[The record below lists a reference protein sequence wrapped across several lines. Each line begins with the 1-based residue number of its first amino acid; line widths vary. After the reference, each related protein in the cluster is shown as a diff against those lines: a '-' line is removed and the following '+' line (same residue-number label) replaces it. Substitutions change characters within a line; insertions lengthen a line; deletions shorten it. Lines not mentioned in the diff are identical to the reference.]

1 MRIGELAKASG
12 VSTRALRYYEQRGLL
27 KPRRQENGYRDYD
40 ESAVTR
46 VLNIRA
52 LLDAG
57 LNAESIKKMNACLD
71 EDFDD
76 VPVCVEAIEVYEQ
89 RLRVVRE
96 QVIAPTEIQRKL
108 EDRLHPRR
116 AAILHKPTTGTP
128 DV

>member
-1 MRIGELAKASG
+1 MGGRGVRIGELAKASG

-27 KPRRQENGYRDYD
+27 KPRRQENGYREYD

-57 LNAESIKKMNACLD
+57 LNAESIRMMNACLD
-71 EDFDD
+71 EDPDHA
-76 VPVCVEAIEVYEQ
+76 PVCLEAIAVYEQ

-96 QVIAPTEIQRKL
+96 QVTALTEVQRKL
-108 EDRLHPRR
+108 EDRLRQLR
-116 AAILHKPTTGTP
+116 TGVP
-128 DV
+128 H

>member
-46 VLNIRA
+46 VRNIRA

-71 EDFDD
+71 EDFDN
-76 VPVCVEAIEVYEQ
+76 VPVCVDAIAVYEQ

-96 QVIAPTEIQRKL
+96 QVTALTEIQRKL
-108 EDRLHPRR
+108 EDRLHHLR
-116 AAILHKPTTGTP
+116 AGIPH
-128 DV
+128 